1 MSDINFMS
9 KKTMIFIDEKT
20 FCRIGARNFYKFLPQ
35 KNTVNHL
42 KKGNPISKENS
53 PIPVTI
59 GKR

>member
-1 MSDINFMS
+1 
-9 KKTMIFIDEKT
+9 MIFIDEKT

-42 KKGNPISKENS
+42 KKGNPISKEKS
-53 PIPVTI
+53 PIPVTM